1 MERRQQW
8 TERRY
13 TSIPSSNF
21 ELPYFPRGC
30 TMVYMPVYEPLA
42 SKYRPSSL
50 DQFIGQEHI
59 VGPNGP
65 IRKFLEAGHIPS
77 MIFWGPPGTGKTT
90 LAYIISQNLYYDF
103 YKMQAV
109 TSGKEAL
116 RKIVKIAIANQ
127 QYNKKTILFLDEI
140 HRWNKAQQDAL
151 LPYVE
156 KGIIILI
163 GATTEN
169 PSFSINSALLSR
181 TKVFVFKQQTEEDI
195 EKLISDISKQEYPE
209 IEISK
214 KSLLILGK
222 LANGDIRSALN
233 ILEMAVTLA
242 QSNSKGKETKISE
255 EILQQVIQ
263 RPLYYDK
270 NGEEHYN
277 IISAIHKS
285 MRSSN
290 PDAAAYWVER
300 MLTAGE
306 DPLYVARRLLRFA
319 SEDVGNSDPQAVILA
334 NSVYESCQ
342 KLGMPECGVFLVQLA
357 IYLAKAPKDN
367 SAYMAEIKIKDDI
380 EKYGNLPVPM
390 HIRNAPTK
398 LMGELGYG
406 KGYQYDHDLPNK
418 KSDQQCLP
426 DRLKNRKYI

>member
-1 MERRQQW
+1 M
-8 TERRY
+8 
-13 TSIPSSNF
+13 
-21 ELPYFPRGC
+21 G
-30 TMVYMPVYEPLA
+30 VYEPLA
-42 SKYRPSSL
+42 SKYRPATL
-50 DQFIGQEHI
+50 DQFVGQNHL
-59 VGPNGP
+59 VGKSGP
-65 IRKFLEAGHIPS
+65 IRKFLEAGQIPS

-109 TSGKEAL
+109 ASGKDAL
-116 RKIVKIAIANQ
+116 RKVIKIAIANQ

-181 TKVFVFKQQTEEDI
+181 TKVFVFNQQTEDDI
-195 EKLISDISKQEYPE
+195 ESLISEISKKEYPE
-209 IEISK
+209 ITVSK
-214 KSLLILGK
+214 KSLKILGK
-222 LANGDIRSALN
+222 LSNGDIRSAIN

-242 QSNSKGKETKISE
+242 QASKESKISE
-255 EILQQVIQ
+255 EVLQKVIQ

-270 NGEEHYN
+270 NGEEHFN

-290 PDAAAYWVER
+290 PDAASYWVGR
-300 MLTAGE
+300 MLSSGE

-334 NSVYESCQ
+334 NSVYEACQ
-342 KLGMPECGVFLVQLA
+342 KLGMPECEVFLIQLA
-357 IYLAKAPKDN
+357 IYLSKAPKDN
-367 SAYMAEIKIKDDI
+367 IAYMTELKVKEDI
-380 EKYGNLPVPM
+380 EKYGNLPVPLN
-390 HIRNAPTK
+390 IRNAETK
-398 LMGELGYG
+398 LMKELGYG
-406 KGYQYDHDLPNK
+406 KGYEYDHDLESK
-418 KSDQQCLP
+418 KSNQQCMP
-426 DRLKNRKYI
+426 DRLKNRRYT